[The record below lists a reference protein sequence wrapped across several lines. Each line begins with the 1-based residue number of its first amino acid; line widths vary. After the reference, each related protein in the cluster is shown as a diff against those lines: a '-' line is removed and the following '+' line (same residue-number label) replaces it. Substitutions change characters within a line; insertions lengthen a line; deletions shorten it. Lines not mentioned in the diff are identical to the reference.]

1 MPGVLLSQPC
11 AGGLLCPCSS
21 ILHYARGTQMLL
33 TNNFIVVKI
42 DRVYHCNLAFS
53 KGESLGGLQQI
64 IQLSQLLRKSNACL
78 MRQLLCGVH
87 EIFHWRKWAPLLR
100 ENIKIWGSH
109 SFFMLCTEYFWGEMN
124 AWSLG
129 LVSESQWRG
138 RVGVRSKVP
147 PSLLLPSL
155 SWPGLS
161 GLETGDWQVVTLL
174 VHFSHT
180 STNTCPA
187 FRSEYV
193 LVE

>member
-11 AGGLLCPCSS
+11 AGGLLCSCSS

-100 ENIKIWGSH
+100 ENIKIAWGSH
-109 SFFMLCTEYFWGEMN
+109 GFFMLCTEYFWGEMN
-124 AWSLG
+124 AWSPG

-138 RVGVRSKVP
+138 RGWCQVKSAAKP
-147 PSLLLPSL
+147 PPPLSLMARPL
-155 SWPGLS
+155 WPGNWWL
-161 GLETGDWQVVTLL
+161 
-174 VHFSHT
+174 T
-180 STNTCPA
+180 SRNVISP
-187 FRSEYV
+187 
-193 LVE
+193 L